1 MMDSLSWEP
10 IEETDM
16 QQFCVEMMKRLDL
29 QRRSDHFC
37 DVVLEV
43 GCGDDQA
50 RLKAH
55 RIVLCAASPFFYNA
69 LNNDMKEKKEG
80 VIRLENTSKA
90 VMEEL
95 IDYLYTGHVDVTQHN
110 AFDLLEM
117 ADFFVIPSLK
127 ETTSKFIARTLS
139 SSNCLMAYY
148 SAVKYNCMEL
158 HKEARDFICTH
169 FMNVVEQE
177 DFLKLSMKE
186 VEDWISSD
194 DIRVTGEEDLF
205 QVILKWW
212 EGKECRD
219 RERFFQLF
227 RHVRLV
233 YMSRNYVFNAILPH
247 PLVKSDETCTEFV
260 LDAMK
265 DVSSGFEGCY
275 FAQAPRNCLKTWE
288 DCVVV
293 TGRKNTICYLPA
305 ENKWF
310 ELADQTKNRDLY
322 AMCASHGKLFINNAG
337 HSTIERFDP
346 VVNSWAPVTLCGS
359 CPMSLCGVA
368 LVNFQG
374 FLYVIGGRKGKERE
388 NAVYRYNPDTIL
400 WQEVAP
406 MNTSRSLLSAVAD
419 KETMY
424 AIGGRT
430 KDQLL
435 DVVERYDPK
444 TNLWCRVASTLE
456 KKRNS
461 HSVILTAKVF
471 LFGGFTSLEFPGT
484 SSSNIEMY
492 DPKSNV
498 WTAIQCTCAPL
509 RYCSATS
516 FKGAVFVTG
525 LWDLEH
531 PYNFFWS
538 VYDVD
543 KNEWKPRAKIPLLCF
558 NARAMAPLRIPRGIL
573 NACKVLS

>member
-1 MMDSLSWEP
+1 
-10 IEETDM
+10 M

-117 ADFFVIPSLK
+117 ADFFVIPGLK

-148 SAVKYNCMEL
+148 SAVKYNCTEL

-169 FMNVVEQE
+169 FMSVVEQE
-177 DFLKLSMKE
+177 DFLNLSMKE
-186 VEDWISSD
+186 VEDWISSN

-212 EGKECRD
+212 EGKECHE
-219 RERFFQLF
+219 RERFFELF

-247 PLVKSDETCTEFV
+247 PLIKNDETCTEFV

-265 DVSSGFEGCY
+265 DLHLALRVVILSKHQETALRLGKIVLLSLEGKTQFVTFLQKTSGL
-275 FAQAPRNCLKTWE
+275 NW
-288 DCVVV
+288 
-293 TGRKNTICYLPA
+293 
-305 ENKWF
+305 
-310 ELADQTKNRDLY
+310 QTKQRTEIYMLCVLLMVNFLSTMLVILQLRDL
-322 AMCASHGKLFINNAG
+322 
-337 HSTIERFDP
+337 
-346 VVNSWAPVTLCGS
+346 
-359 CPMSLCGVA
+359 
-368 LVNFQG
+368 
-374 FLYVIGGRKGKERE
+374 
-388 NAVYRYNPDTIL
+388 
-400 WQEVAP
+400 
-406 MNTSRSLLSAVAD
+406 
-419 KETMY
+419 
-424 AIGGRT
+424 
-430 KDQLL
+430 
-435 DVVERYDPK
+435 
-444 TNLWCRVASTLE
+444 
-456 KKRNS
+456 
-461 HSVILTAKVF
+461 
-471 LFGGFTSLEFPGT
+471 
-484 SSSNIEMY
+484 
-492 DPKSNV
+492 
-498 WTAIQCTCAPL
+498 IQ
-509 RYCSATS
+509 
-516 FKGAVFVTG
+516 
-525 LWDLEH
+525 W
-531 PYNFFWS
+531 
-538 VYDVD
+538 
-543 KNEWKPRAKIPLLCF
+543 
-558 NARAMAPLRIPRGIL
+558 
-573 NACKVLS
+573 